1 MLEKSGWGQGFR
13 GMGQRAQESWEP
25 PPPAPPIVPLLPG
38 PVLAVQVIVAPGS
51 RLLGLHL

>member
-25 PPPAPPIVPLLPG
+25 PPPPPPLCLYFL
-38 PVLAVQVIVAPGS
+38 VLY
-51 RLLGLHL
+51 